1 MAELV
6 TDTVSFPM
14 ETRQNKTCF
23 RLLKKYKVFLSSPG
37 WP

>member
-6 TDTVSFPM
+6 TDTVSLAT

-23 RLLKKYKVFLSSPG
+23 WLLKKYKVFLSSPG